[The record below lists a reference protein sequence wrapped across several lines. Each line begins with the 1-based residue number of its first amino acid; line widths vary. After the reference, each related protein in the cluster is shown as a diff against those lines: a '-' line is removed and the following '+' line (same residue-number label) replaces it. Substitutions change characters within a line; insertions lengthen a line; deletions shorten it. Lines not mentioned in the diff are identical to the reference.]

1 MIQGGQ
7 GWLLRHLSDSM
18 RQLKYKC
25 GMYLKRFQ
33 KKINADLP
41 PYRRGSWAMAGLGT
55 SPKCLIARRK
65 RSVAE
70 STNWSNYPTIPQPD
84 AFAAAAQVEKK
95 VTPGS
100 KIESNLQSLTNIR
113 TAGDP
118 DDEQIVFTDLTPTRL
133 EQELAAMQ
141 TPAGDDLIRQWMEE
155 QGLRLRK
162 IRKVLPGGK
171 PADRDAQFQNIAALI
186 GQYESA
192 GNPYFSIDT
201 KAKEFLGKLFRKG
214 RVRCTKAFEAF
225 DHDFPS
231 WADGVIIPHGI
242 FDPVRN
248 RGHINIGLSR
258 DTTEFA
264 CDSLQWYW
272 NRIGK
277 QCYPDADSMLL
288 LCDGG
293 GSNSASKYIFKHDL
307 QAVANRIG
315 MSIQVAH
322 YPSYCSK
329 YNPIERRLFPH
340 LSRAC
345 TGMLFD
351 TLKTVVDLMRRA
363 STSTGLRT
371 TVNVIRRVYETGRN
385 ASDEMKDTIR
395 STINFADVLPKWNYT
410 IKPQIGH

>member
-1 MIQGGQ
+1 M
-7 GWLLRHLSDSM
+7 RHLSDSM

-248 RGHINIGLSR
+248 RGHINIGLLR